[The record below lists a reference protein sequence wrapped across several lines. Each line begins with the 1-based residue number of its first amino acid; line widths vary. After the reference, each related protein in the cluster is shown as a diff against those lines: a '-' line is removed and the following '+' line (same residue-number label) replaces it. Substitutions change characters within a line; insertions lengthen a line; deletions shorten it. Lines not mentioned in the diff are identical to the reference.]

1 MQGCEG
7 CAFFALWPLGSLRS
21 LRSRRPLVALGSL
34 RSSGPLFAFCS
45 GRPLRSRRSLFAL
58 DALSTGRA
66 LVALGSL
73 RSSGPL
79 FAFCSRRPLR
89 SRWALLRAGRQ
100 RNRGGQ
106 NGNHDYRA
114 HGLPNNMRVEVDG
127 GIEVSAKTVGELRK
141 TTTWPDN
148 LAINRP
154 PENYPGSAVKVSWA
168 NGPGRTTPK
177 P

>member
-1 MQGCEG
+1 MQGRER
-7 CAFFALWPLGSLRS
+7 CAFFALWPLGPLRS
-21 LRSRRPLVALGSL
+21 LRSRRP
-34 RSSGPLFAFCS
+34 
-45 GRPLRSRRSLFAL
+45 
-58 DALSTGRA
+58 

-114 HGLPNNMRVEVDG
+114 HGFPPDFYQVTSHRFRRGVNAQLGPSAQKSAASSPPQPADSRLAALYPKRIGFGRQMRRSMNRAH
-127 GIEVSAKTVGELRK
+127 VSIKL
-141 TTTWPDN
+141 
-148 LAINRP
+148 
-154 PENYPGSAVKVSWA
+154 YSA
-168 NGPGRTTPK
+168 NF
-177 P
+177 